1 MSAGIAGA
9 VWARDHDTTEDGTT
23 TMAPHS
29 SVSRWA
35 DLSVRL
41 AIALAFADASVA
53 VLALPQIVIR
63 LHTSIAH
70 VTWVITA
77 YNLALIGA
85 TLAVLPLA
93 RRLASR
99 QALVTGLAVFGLAS
113 LGSGAA
119 DSLTILVLWRCVQG
133 VGGALLLCASL
144 PLFARGGREGTS
156 LLHSWAATA
165 AFGAGVGPTAGGILT
180 QVFDW
185 RAIFFAQAPVAAA
198 AALTAIA
205 GRVGNG
211 QGAAEPAGRGE
222 MGDAD
227 PELDPGGQNG
237 SEVLPPIIAN
247 LALALISAGLIG
259 ALFLGTILLINVW
272 LLSPLG
278 AAVVL
283 AVIPLV
289 TMVTARAVRD
299 RPPTGAGAAGAVV
312 LAIGLAGLAF
322 VAQREILLALL
333 ALALCGA
340 GLGLAF
346 PALTRA
352 ALGTHGPPV
361 ARAARTVAARE
372 GGLVFGLLLLT
383 PILVSQL
390 NGAPARAT
398 PEIVKSL
405 IVAPISTPTA
415 KTLGAGLLIAN
426 ARTPQSQLP
435 DFGPA
440 FAHAAEGTT
449 PGTRTV
455 LAALKKQID
464 VIVERAV
471 TRSFRTPLLLCALI
485 SLLALPLLVFG
496 RRRPLALRDTR
507 LRVSSRPGSRLDE

>member
-9 VWARDHDTTEDGTT
+9 LRARDHDTTEDSTT
-23 TMAPHS
+23 TMAPNS

-53 VLALPQIVIR
+53 VLALPQIVVR
-63 LHTSIAH
+63 LHTSISH

-77 YNLALIGA
+77 YNLALIA
-85 TLAVLPLA
+85 TTLAVLPLA

-119 DSLTILVLWRCVQG
+119 DSLTVLVLWRCVQG
-133 VGGALLLCASL
+133 IGGGLLLCASL
-144 PLFARGGREGTS
+144 PLFARGGRAGTS

-198 AALTAIA
+198 AALTAVA
-205 GRVGNG
+205 GRVGNRG
-211 QGAAEPAGRGE
+211 VAEPTEHVGAAEDAGMAEDAGRAE
-222 MGDAD
+222 DA
-227 PELDPGGQNG
+227 
-237 SEVLPPIIAN
+237 VALPPIIAN

-278 AAVVL
+278 AALVL

-289 TMVTARAVRD
+289 TMVTSRAVRD
-299 RPPTGAGAAGAVV
+299 RPPTGTGAAGAVV
-312 LAIGLAGLAF
+312 LAIGLAILAF
-322 VAQREILLALL
+322 IPHREIGLALL
-333 ALALCGA
+333 ALALCGG

-398 PEIVKSL
+398 PAIVKSL
-405 IVAPISTPTA
+405 IIAPISTPTA
-415 KTLGAGLLIAN
+415 KTLGAGLLVAN
-426 ARTPQSQLP
+426 ARAPESQLP

-440 FAHAAEGTT
+440 FTDAAKGTSPT
-449 PGTRTV
+449 TRTV
-455 LAALKKQID
+455 LARLEKQINA
-464 VIVERAV
+464 IVQRAV

-485 SLLALPLLVFG
+485 GLLALPLLAYG
-496 RRRPLALRDTR
+496 RRRSLALRDTP
-507 LRVSSRPGSRLDE
+507 LPEQ

>member
-1 MSAGIAGA
+1 
-9 VWARDHDTTEDGTT
+9 
-23 TMAPHS
+23 
-29 SVSRWA
+29 
-35 DLSVRL
+35 
-41 AIALAFADASVA
+41 
-53 VLALPQIVIR
+53 
-63 LHTSIAH
+63 
-70 VTWVITA
+70 VITA
-77 YNLALIGA
+77 YNLALIA
-85 TLAVLPLA
+85 TTLAVLPLA

-119 DSLTILVLWRCVQG
+119 DSLTVLVLWRCVQG
-133 VGGALLLCASL
+133 VGGGLLLCASL
-144 PLFARGGREGTS
+144 PLFARGGRAGTS
-156 LLHSWAATA
+156 LLHSWAGTA

-198 AALTAIA
+198 AALTAVA

-211 QGAAEPAGRGE
+211 RGVAEPVEDVGTAE
-222 MGDAD
+222 
-227 PELDPGGQNG
+227 
-237 SEVLPPIIAN
+237 EVGTAKAALPPIIAN

-278 AAVVL
+278 AALVL

-289 TMVTARAVRD
+289 TMLTSRAVRD
-299 RPPTGAGAAGAVV
+299 RPPTVAGAAGAVV

-322 VAQREILLALL
+322 VPHREIGLALL
-333 ALALCGA
+333 ALALCGG

-398 PEIVKSL
+398 PQIVKSL
-405 IVAPISTPTA
+405 IIAPISTPTA
-415 KTLGAGLLIAN
+415 KTLGAGLLVAN
-426 ARTPQSQLP
+426 ARAPESELP

-440 FAHAAEGTT
+440 FADAAKGTGPT
-449 PGTRTV
+449 TRTV
-455 LAALKKQID
+455 LARLEKQID
-464 VIVERAV
+464 AIVQRAV

-485 SLLALPLLVFG
+485 SLLALPLIVYG
-496 RRRPLALRDTR
+496 RRRSPALPD
-507 LRVSSRPGSRLDE
+507 PPPAEP

>member
-1 MSAGIAGA
+1 
-9 VWARDHDTTEDGTT
+9 VARDHDTTEDITT
-23 TMAPHS
+23 TMAPNS

-41 AIALAFADASVA
+41 AIALAFADASIA
-53 VLALPQIVIR
+53 VLALPQIVVR
-63 LHTSIAH
+63 LHTSISH

-77 YNLALIGA
+77 YNLALIGT

-113 LGSGAA
+113 VGSGAA
-119 DSLTILVLWRCVQG
+119 DSLTILVLCRCVQG
-133 VGGALLLCASL
+133 VGAGLLLCASL
-144 PLFARGGREGTS
+144 PLFVRGGRAGTS

-185 RAIFFAQAPVAAA
+185 RAIFFAQAPVAAT

-205 GRVGNG
+205 GRVGDG
-211 QGAAEPAGRGE
+211 RGLEKPAGGV
-222 MGDAD
+222 GIVDAE
-227 PELDPGGQNG
+227 PELDLSGEDSAG
-237 SEVLPPIIAN
+237 VLPPIIAN

-289 TMVTARAVRD
+289 TMLTGRAVRD
-299 RPPTGAGAAGAVV
+299 RPATGAGAAGAVV

-322 VAQREILLALL
+322 VAHREIGLALL
-333 ALALCGA
+333 ALGLCGA

-405 IVAPISTPTA
+405 IIAPISTPTA
-415 KTLGAGLLIAN
+415 KTLGAGLLLAN
-426 ARTPQSQLP
+426 AHTPQSQLP

-440 FAHAAEGTT
+440 FAVAARGTG
-449 PGTRTV
+449 PATRTV
-455 LAALKKQID
+455 LARLKKQID
-464 VIVERAV
+464 AIVQRAV
-471 TRSFRTPLLLCALI
+471 TRSFRTPLLLCALV
-485 SLLALPLLVFG
+485 SLLALPLLAYG
-496 RRRPLALRDTR
+496 RRRSLGLRDR
-507 LRVSSRPGSRLDE
+507 RMAVSSRPGTRPGE

>member
-1 MSAGIAGA
+1 
-9 VWARDHDTTEDGTT
+9 
-23 TMAPHS
+23 MAPNS

-35 DLSVRL
+35 DVSVRL

-53 VLALPQIVIR
+53 VLALPQIVVR
-63 LHTSIAH
+63 LHTSISH

-77 YNLALIGA
+77 YNLALIGT

-113 LGSGAA
+113 LGSGSA
-119 DSLTILVLWRCVQG
+119 DSLTVLVLWRCVQG
-133 VGGALLLCASL
+133 VGGGLLLCASL
-144 PLFARGGREGTS
+144 PLFARGGRAGTS

-165 AFGAGVGPTAGGILT
+165 AFGAGVGPTVGGILT

-185 RAIFFAQAPVAAA
+185 RAIFYAQAPVAAA

-211 QGAAEPAGRGE
+211 RGVAEPAEGVGTAE
-222 MGDAD
+222 A
-227 PELDPGGQNG
+227 PGA
-237 SEVLPPIIAN
+237 LPPIIAN

-278 AAVVL
+278 AAFVL

-289 TMVTARAVRD
+289 TMLSSRAVRD
-299 RPPTGAGAAGAVV
+299 RPPTGTGAAGAIV

-322 VAQREILLALL
+322 VPHREIGLALL
-333 ALALCGA
+333 ALALCGG

-372 GGLVFGLLLLT
+372 GGLVFGLLLLA

-405 IVAPISTPTA
+405 IIAPISTPTA
-415 KTLGAGLLIAN
+415 KTLGAGLLVAN
-426 ARTPQSQLP
+426 AHAPESQLP

-440 FAHAAEGTT
+440 FTNAAKGTSPT
-449 PGTRTV
+449 THTV
-455 LAALKKQID
+455 LARLEKQID
-464 VIVERAV
+464 AIVQRAV

-485 SLLALPLLVFG
+485 SLLALPLLAFG
-496 RRRPLALRDTR
+496 RRRPLALRDTGVA
-507 LRVSSRPGSRLDE
+507 VSSRPGSRPDE

>member
-1 MSAGIAGA
+1 
-9 VWARDHDTTEDGTT
+9 
-23 TMAPHS
+23 MAPNS

-63 LHTSIAH
+63 LHTSISH

-77 YNLALIGA
+77 YNLALIVT

-99 QALVTGLAVFGLAS
+99 QALVTGLAIFGLAS

-119 DSLTILVLWRCVQG
+119 DSLTVLVLWRCIQG
-133 VGGALLLCASL
+133 IGGGLLLCASL
-144 PLFARGGREGTS
+144 PLFARGGRAGTS

-165 AFGAGVGPTAGGILT
+165 AFGAGVGPTVGGILT

-205 GRVGNG
+205 GHVGNG
-211 QGAAEPAGRGE
+211 RGV
-222 MGDAD
+222 AD
-227 PELDPGGQNG
+227 PTE
-237 SEVLPPIIAN
+237 EVGTAEDVGPAENVGALPPIIAN

-278 AAVVL
+278 AALVL
-283 AVIPLV
+283 AVIPLL
-289 TMVTARAVRD
+289 TMLTSRAVRD
-299 RPPTGAGAAGAVV
+299 RPPTSTGAAGAVV
-312 LAIGLAGLAF
+312 LAIGLAVLGF
-322 VAQREILLALL
+322 VPHREVGLALL
-333 ALALCGA
+333 ALALCGG

-398 PEIVKSL
+398 PAIVKSL
-405 IVAPISTPTA
+405 IIAPISTPTA
-415 KTLGAGLLIAN
+415 KTLGAGLLVAD
-426 ARTPQSQLP
+426 AHAPESQLP

-440 FAHAAEGTT
+440 FINAAKGTSPT
-449 PGTRTV
+449 THTV
-455 LAALKKQID
+455 LARLKTQID
-464 VIVERAV
+464 AIVQRAV

-485 SLLALPLLVFG
+485 SLLALPALAYG
-496 RRRPLALRDTR
+496 RRRPLAPPDT
-507 LRVSSRPGSRLDE
+507 LAEP